1 MVLFCFL
8 FTFYVTH
15 HSTQHSLELEVEDI
29 NSEINRQEA
38 LAMIRQLERQ
48 RPALAG
54 PVVQEAPAPRPQWA
68 LPKAP
73 WSVLAL
79 PTVPVEA

>member
-1 MVLFCFL
+1 MGP
-8 FTFYVTH
+8 
-15 HSTQHSLELEVEDI
+15 QHSLELEVEDI

-38 LAMIRQLERQ
+38 LAMISQLERR
-48 RPALAG
+48 RPALA
-54 PVVQEAPAPRPQWA
+54 APAVQQGSTSVPGLPKPQWS

-73 WSVLAL
+73 WSTLAL